1 MAYRFT
7 HEQLATMAKPASD
20 SEEERM
26 EHARSA
32 VYQALQAGGILS
44 SDKYEVFA
52 QGSYANNTNVR
63 NYSDVDINVCYTD
76 AFYFD
81 LPYGVS
87 REEYG
92 FTGDV
97 QYSYSR
103 FKDDIESMLVSRFG
117 RNQVQRKNK
126 CLHVVENTYRAEIDV
141 VPTWLYRNYKSR
153 WDYNQGVA
161 LYPDNSYTKV
171 INYPKQHLENG
182 IVKNNA
188 TSRRFKKT
196 VRIVK
201 NLKYKM
207 ESDGYYRN
215 DKITSF
221 LIESLIYNL
230 GDGYFNQ
237 SEWNEL
243 LKVVVDKLWYEAYN
257 NTPYINGFTEVSER
271 LPLFGV
277 SRKWT
282 VDDVRAFFW
291 QLWNYLGCS

>member
-243 LKVVVDKLWYEAYN
+243 LKVVVA
-257 NTPYINGFTEVSER
+257 T
-271 LPLFGV
+271 
-277 SRKWT
+277 
-282 VDDVRAFFW
+282 FW
-291 QLWNYLGCS
+291 G